1 MKKQTSKTKKILASC
16 LALGFILSACSS
28 GQSADPS
35 SESAASES
43 SAPASST
50 AETGEEGSAASSESG
65 NEWYEGANIEM
76 AMISYAGPSQ
86 EPHQFYI
93 VDPMEEKYPGLKIR
107 LVPSE
112 SQDVVAQ
119 IKAAATNPPYDL
131 MPNGEP
137 PHLTM
142 IADGLLEPTDPDA
155 IPNLKDIDPAFIE
168 KSQGY
173 GVPVTYQLIGLA
185 YNKDAVS
192 EPPTDWSDMWKE
204 EYKGKIGLTP
214 PSSNLGLG
222 FLVNVAKQNGGS
234 EDDLTPGFDKI
245 EELMPCVIAPNPT
258 SLAQLFEREEIV
270 MAPLWA
276 TDAAVLADKGM
287 NIGFVK
293 PKSGAIAIV
302 SCVSKIKNTKYP
314 KLGDEILN
322 MLCSEEYQT
331 KAAAAPY
338 FFGPTN
344 TKVQISDEAKEYIP
358 GTPEEVASLQT
369 IDWTK
374 IVPQRAEI
382 LDTWNKKFTN

>member
-1 MKKQTSKTKKILASC
+1 MKRMFKSAKAIVAWC
-16 LALGFILSACSS
+16 LLIAMLCTAC
-28 GQSADPS
+28 G
-35 SESAASES
+35 S
-43 SAPASST
+43 SAPASSAPASQDPAAPAGDSST
-50 AETGEEGSAASSESG
+50 ADSSAAAPASDTEWTEGSS
-65 NEWYEGANIEM
+65 IEM

-86 EPHQFYI
+86 EPHKFYI

-137 PHLTM
+137 PHLNL
-142 IADGLLEPTDPDA
+142 IKDGILEKVDPA
-155 IPNLKDIDPAFIE
+155 AVPNLADIDPSFIE

-173 GVPVTYQLIGLA
+173 GVPVTYQLIGIA
-185 YNKDAVS
+185 YNKDLVT
-192 EPPTDWSDMWKE
+192 EVPTDWSDMWNE
-204 EYKGKIGLTP
+204 AYAGKVGLTP

-222 FLVNVAKQNGGS
+222 FLVNTAKQNGGS
-234 EDDLTPGFDKI
+234 EDDIAPGFAKI
-245 EELMPCVIAPNPT
+245 SELKDPIIAPNPT
-258 SLAQLFEREEIV
+258 ALAQLFEREEIV
-270 MAPLWA
+270 IAPLWA

-293 PKSGAIAIV
+293 PESGAIAIV
-302 SCVSKIKNTKYP
+302 SCVSTIKNTKYP
-314 KLGDEILN
+314 KLCNEILN

-344 TKVQISDEAKEYIP
+344 MNVKVPEEAKAYIP

-374 IVPQRAEI
+374 IVPQRADI
-382 LDTWNKKFTN
+382 LDTWNKQFTN

>member
-1 MKKQTSKTKKILASC
+1 MKKQNALAFATSMLLILA
-16 LALGFILSACSS
+16 AC
-28 GQSADPS
+28 GGAPG
-35 SESAASES
+35 ASS
-43 SAPASST
+43 SAPAEPEPQSQSQPVGDT
-50 AETGEEGSAASSESG
+50 EWTEGSA
-65 NEWYEGANIEM
+65 IEM

-86 EPHQFYI
+86 EPHKLYI
-93 VDPMEEKYPGLKIR
+93 VDPMEAKYPGLKIR

-119 IKAAATNPPYDL
+119 IKASATNPPYDL

-137 PHLTM
+137 PHLNL
-142 IADGLLEPTDPDA
+142 IKDGLLEKVDPGKV
-155 IPNLKDIDPAFIE
+155 PNLAQIDKSFVE

-185 YNKDAVS
+185 YNKDIVKEA
-192 EPPTDWSDMWKE
+192 PTDWSDIWKE
-204 EYKGKIGLTP
+204 EFAGKVGLTP

-222 FLVNVAKQNGGS
+222 FLVNTAKQNGGS
-234 EDDLTPGFDKI
+234 EENLEPAFQKI
-245 EELMPCVIAPNPT
+245 AEIENAIIAPNPT
-258 SLAQLFEREEIV
+258 ALAQLFEREEIV
-270 MAPLWA
+270 IAPLWA
-276 TDAAVLADKGM
+276 TDAAVLASKGL

-293 PKSGAIAIV
+293 PESGPIAIV
-302 SCVSKIKNTKYP
+302 SCVSKITNTKYP

-344 TKVQISDEAKEYIP
+344 QNVQVPEEAREYIP

-369 IDWTK
+369 IDWTV
-374 IVPQRAEI
+374 IVPKRAEI
-382 LDTWNKKFTN
+382 LDTWNKQFTE